1 MYSGYHTYPCV
12 TFVSFNYALNIW
24 RVQYIQKMAEQGD
37 DTYIKCSRCKC
48 KYHNNDESIKDNFGF
63 NRLGE
68 TYKCCVKCGDRWKQ
82 RRQELIRTADESN
95 GTVKHCNRCY
105 KNKPVIDFVC
115 PNGKSYNACYPCL
128 ERKYGQINK

>member
-1 MYSGYHTYPCV
+1 
-12 TFVSFNYALNIW
+12 
-24 RVQYIQKMAEQGD
+24 MAEQGD

-48 KYHNNDESIKDNFGF
+48 KYHNNDESISDNFGF

-68 TYKCCVKCGDRWKQ
+68 TYKCCVKCRNCRAQYQRDNVEKLAQKRHQFWIDNKDTINA

-95 GTVKHCNRCY
+95 GTVKYCNRCY

-128 ERKYGQINK
+128 ERRYG